1 MSHADRGTGR
11 RSSRKMAVTKNCSE
25 MLTRFEPAALAR
37 LEAQGVTV
45 LEGVHRFGN
54 TARQAAMIEGPDAI
68 AIELVER

>member
-11 RSSRKMAVTKNCSE
+11 RSSRKMAVTRS
-25 MLTRFEPAALAR
+25 EPAALAR

-54 TARQAAMIEGPDAI
+54 TDRQAAMIEGPDAI